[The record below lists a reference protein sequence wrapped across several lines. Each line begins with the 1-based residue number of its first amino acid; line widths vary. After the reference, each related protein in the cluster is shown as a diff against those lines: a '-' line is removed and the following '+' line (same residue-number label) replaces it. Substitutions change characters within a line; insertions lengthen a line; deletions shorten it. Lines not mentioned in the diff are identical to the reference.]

1 MEDCKVSY
9 DSTVRNANGNIVQ
22 FLYGEDGMDAVKIEN
37 QPLPYITMDPSKLES
52 EYLISVK
59 DNLSIILDKKTYD
72 DFMKTP
78 KWDEHMYEH
87 FVQLLKDRE
96 FMIKDIFKNEQET
109 SILAPV
115 SFARIITN
123 THALYKK
130 YKCDGVMSDLNPMH
144 VLKTIDDL
152 TEELFVSKNNRGNK
166 LLGILMRMYLSP
178 KQMIVK
184 YGFNKSSFEQIVQQ
198 IKMRYY
204 DSIVNP
210 SEMVGVVAAQS
221 IGEPCTQ
228 MSVVKDT
235 IIRVQGQNF
244 TYNGPVGPFIDKLLE
259 QTPEKI
265 ITIGK
270 DSVVMDLDT
279 EMKIIG
285 VSNDEKTSWKRISQ
299 VSRHPANGGTVKVTT
314 LSGKTTTA
322 TLSHSFLKRT
332 ANGIEPIL
340 GSELRVGHRI
350 PVAKHIPTV
359 ANALCEIKIGDNI
372 QKLDK
377 DLGWFVGAYLADGCI
392 SNTYISIC
400 KIAPVFEERVKH
412 ICERFGCRL
421 NVQMKQGA
429 YGPSKVMTFSHNGLM
444 EFLRINFGTGSYHK
458 FVGAMVFGANIDF
471 IAGILSGY
479 FDGDGNTNASKHMIR
494 CGSRSERLIGD
505 VCVLLAYCGIFCSK
519 LQERSINM
527 PNKVMHTL
535 SIHKKYATI
544 FKSVI
549 GFNMPEKARGLDEII
564 EYNTNSGDRND
575 LRDEID
581 MIPALGEIIAQIG
594 KDLHMPGQSRQYGRW
609 LKKEAIGRRTLAKY
623 IEQFEEANDAANRND
638 IEALINKLKSAYHS
652 NIVWDRIVSL
662 EYMDD
667 PQEHV
672 YDFTVPGNDSFMVNA
687 GVLVH
692 NTLNTFHLSG
702 VASASKSV
710 RGVPR
715 IEELTRVTKNVK
727 APSMMVFIKDDYNQS
742 KDKCVE
748 IKNKLEITTF
758 KDIVKYSR
766 IYYDPDDFNTTIEK
780 DRRLVE
786 LYNEYKFEDGDEGCN
801 ASVSPWLLRMELDKA
816 KMLDI
821 GLNMID
827 LHHTLFDHYQN
838 KISCMFSDDN
848 AGDLIFR
855 IRLANEAN
863 EKSTDMLTDLKAL
876 ESTIIENII
885 LKGISKVNKVE
896 LLKKDGLKYNDETKV
911 FEKSFEWTMDT
922 DGTNLLEVLGN
933 PFVDATRTVSNDV
946 HEIYAIFGVEA
957 ARQCLFNEINSV
969 MKDAEASVN
978 FRHLSLLVD
987 TMTNKGAMMSI
998 DRHGINKGDIGP
1010 LAKCSFEEVND
1021 VLVKAGV
1028 FSEIDRVN
1036 GVSANIILGQ
1046 IAPCGTG
1053 DTEIMLDEQ
1062 KLKAPS
1068 QVQLKSDVFDVSMME
1083 YDDDTRNQMCSV
1095 DNLGFDFAIPD
1106 VDLSVTKK
1114 LGVNVK
1120 YV

>member
-166 LLGILMRMYLSP
+166 LLGVLMRMYLSP

-184 YGFNKSSFEQIVQQ
+184 YGFNKSSFEQITQQ

-228 MSVVKDT
+228 M
-235 IIRVQGQNF
+235 
-244 TYNGPVGPFIDKLLE
+244 
-259 QTPEKI
+259 
-265 ITIGK
+265 
-270 DSVVMDLDT
+270 
-279 EMKIIG
+279 
-285 VSNDEKTSWKRISQ
+285 
-299 VSRHPANGGTVKVTT
+299 
-314 LSGKTTTA
+314 
-322 TLSHSFLKRT
+322 
-332 ANGIEPIL
+332 
-340 GSELRVGHRI
+340 
-350 PVAKHIPTV
+350 
-359 ANALCEIKIGDNI
+359 
-372 QKLDK
+372 
-377 DLGWFVGAYLADGCI
+377 
-392 SNTYISIC
+392 
-400 KIAPVFEERVKH
+400 
-412 ICERFGCRL
+412 
-421 NVQMKQGA
+421 
-429 YGPSKVMTFSHNGLM
+429 
-444 EFLRINFGTGSYHK
+444 
-458 FVGAMVFGANIDF
+458 
-471 IAGILSGY
+471 
-479 FDGDGNTNASKHMIR
+479 
-494 CGSRSERLIGD
+494 
-505 VCVLLAYCGIFCSK
+505 
-519 LQERSINM
+519 
-527 PNKVMHTL
+527 
-535 SIHKKYATI
+535 
-544 FKSVI
+544 
-549 GFNMPEKARGLDEII
+549 
-564 EYNTNSGDRND
+564 
-575 LRDEID
+575 
-581 MIPALGEIIAQIG
+581 
-594 KDLHMPGQSRQYGRW
+594 
-609 LKKEAIGRRTLAKY
+609 
-623 IEQFEEANDAANRND
+623 
-638 IEALINKLKSAYHS
+638 
-652 NIVWDRIVSL
+652 
-662 EYMDD
+662 
-667 PQEHV
+667 
-672 YDFTVPGNDSFMVNA
+672 
-687 GVLVH
+687 
-692 NTLNTFHLSG
+692 TLNTFHLSG

-766 IYYDPDDFNTTIEK
+766 IYYDPDDFNTTIEN

-933 PFVDATRTVSNDV
+933 PYVDATRTVSNDV

-1106 VDLSVTKK
+1106 VDLSLTKK
-1114 LGVNVK
+1114 SGVNVK